1 MAKKSRKIPK
11 GKSSRAL
18 RRLPETLNMND
29 RILIVCEGKKT
40 EPAYFKKL
48 VVAYRVPTAKIK
60 ILGDGGSAPISVVEH
75 AESTRDE
82 DPEFEKIFV
91 VFDRDRHE
99 SYSRAIEKCRTFAEK
114 CLASGTSIKVITSVP
129 CFEYW
134 LLLHVEET
142 NRPYG
147 ETSVSGSPA
156 DQLIRDLK
164 KHDVFSGYSKADCSF
179 FKQIF
184 HKIDGAGKRAM
195 RFLGQAHQDGSIQH
209 HENPSTRV
217 HYIVEELAR
226 LSTK

>member
-91 VFDRDRHE
+91 VFDRDKHE
-99 SYSRAIEKCRTFAEK
+99 SYSRAIEKCHTLADNLEAEE
-114 CLASGTSIKVITSVP
+114 TSIEVISSVP

-147 ETSVSGSPA
+147 ESSGSPA
-156 DQLIRDLK
+156 DKLIRDLK
-164 KHDVFSGYSKADCSF
+164 KHDVFTGYSKSDCRF
-179 FKQIF
+179 FEQIF
-184 HKIDGAGKRAM
+184 HKIDEAGKRAM
-195 RFLGQAHQDGSIQH
+195 RFLEQAHQDGSILH
-209 HENPSTRV
+209 HEDPSTRV
-217 HYIVEELAR
+217 HYIVKELAR